1 MPPGSRRY
9 ELEDADSILKA
20 ATVIAQNQV
29 YCGEAL
35 DILDTASMPIVL
47 SSPCRRI
54 RVVIDGVVSG
64 TWGIWFSWGK
74 DHTDHPGGRVMVT
87 VQAPLD
93 IVLDNPEDHFWVRRI
108 GSTATVNVSI
118 MGVF

>member
-20 ATVIAQNQV
+20 VMVIPQNKV
-29 YCGEAL
+29 CCGEVMDLQVGAGV
-35 DILDTASMPIVL
+35 PITL

-54 RVVIDGVVSG
+54 RVAVCGVG
-64 TWGIWFSWGK
+64 AGAWGIWFSWGK
-74 DHTDHPGGRVMVT
+74 DYTNNENGRILVT

-93 IVLDNPEDHFWVRRI
+93 VVLDDPEDHFWVTRI
-108 GSTATVNVSI
+108 SGTDPVNVGI